1 MKLDKLNRGSL
12 LYKIEKIEEKLELRK
27 EVLKTFQQEEREVR
41 NKFNLKCKRD
51 EKPTKDDEFEL
62 SRAHDV
68 TFSVELDIFLM
79 KKQIEI
85 IKNILVNN
93 EVTEF

>member
-1 MKLDKLNRGSL
+1 MQLDKLNRGSL

-27 EVLKTFQQEEREVR
+27 KVLKTFQQEEQDFRI
-41 NKFNLKCKRD
+41 NYNSKCRGDK
-51 EKPTKDDEFEL
+51 KPSKKDEFEL
-62 SRAHDV
+62 SRLRDV
-68 TFSVELDIFLM
+68 VFSVELDNFLM

-85 IKNILVNN
+85 IKEMLINN